1 VLQILLNDYL
11 SLKMMSISDLKLYTL
26 NSVAMA
32 ISFTNVENTLKIIL
46 LLASIVYT
54 IMKTIELIKKKQD
67 DNKGSDS

>member
-1 VLQILLNDYL
+1 
-11 SLKMMSISDLKLYTL
+11 MSISDLKLYTL

-54 IMKTIELIKKKQD
+54 IMKTIELINKKQD

>member
-1 VLQILLNDYL
+1 MSLN
-11 SLKMMSISDLKLYTL
+11 DLKLYGL

-67 DNKGSDS
+67 GSDNP

>member
-11 SLKMMSISDLKLYTL
+11 NLKMMSINDLKLYTL

-67 DNKGSDS
+67 GQDNS